1 MLMQSKVRVVEEVE
15 LVGFDL
21 KLGLDYSVVGNV
33 LIGQMTASSDCGVLV
48 GNVVYRIKF
57 NRYSVNDFY

>member
-21 KLGLDYSVVGNV
+21 KLGLDYSVVGSV
-33 LIGQMTASSDCGVLV
+33 LISQTSDSSDCGVLV
-48 GNVVYRIKF
+48 
-57 NRYSVNDFY
+57 